1 MGYPK
6 TIDMVTALKDAL
18 NSIEQLQKLAQEFNH
33 PSGGIIWVYANCA
46 AARLT
51 EILDEH
57 DPLREVCPIPDNFDK
72 LFRVTAKLERK

>member
-18 NSIEQLQKLAQEFNH
+18 YSIEQLQKLAQEFNH
-33 PSGGIIWVYANCA
+33 PSNSMIWVYANCA

-51 EILDEH
+51 EILD
-57 DPLREVCPIPDNFDK
+57 
-72 LFRVTAKLERK
+72 